1 MDVEVTNPWTGKVE
15 KRYAYQPWETADA
28 ALERARLAFEPWAAR
43 TLADRGAIVTR
54 IGAELRERRGDI
66 AAIMTAEMGKLKREA
81 LAEVEKCAACC
92 DYYAAHAAD
101 YLREQDIPT
110 EARRSYVRFA
120 PMGCV

>member
-1 MDVEVTNPWTGKVE
+1 VGNRRG
-15 KRYAYQPWETADA
+15 

-54 IGAELRERRGDI
+54 IGAELRARRGTLQT
-66 AAIMTAEMGKLKREA
+66 IMTARGWASCGAKA

-101 YLREQDIPT
+101 YLREQEIPT

-120 PMGCV
+120 PMGCVFAIMPWNYPIWQVFRFLVPR